1 MKQTG
6 WAIQITRCAYLDDP
20 QDKTTEHYAVN
31 LAMPWSADDTAD
43 SLVDGKGPQTPVP
56 APVSKELLP
65 WHWTGTQ
72 WHVFAR
78 SGAAGPWK
86 FVFNA
91 GPLKPGTGFALPKP
105 ATELIGKEILDKTA
119 DCTFKFSLMPEEM
132 DPQGEKKRSLPHA
145 LAPLTHWP
153 AVVSNNS
160 LAMAGFL
167 ALNTAE
173 LDKLGKPEEL
183 EIVCF
188 PEFKVGGSNSGQRTP
203 EEKPQ
208 DHASVGCVVASYSND
223 NELHMACR
231 AVKRNVPAW
240 QTPWL
245 EEKTL
250 AALKLKPSAE
260 QGDRSVAT
268 VRSLAAR
275 QLAPLAVLMRAVAKL
290 VTTTASQGDP
300 QPATPE
306 SSFVRR
312 FATEPAL
319 RVKWNQVLWEF
330 TGAGQE
336 PSYSGAGG
344 SRREPH
350 VLHRL
355 VPPEQAKALLGILQ
369 DPSRKRLE
377 AALQT
382 LANRQPTDNW
392 SVADQYFW
400 GGVETSLNE
409 LHAPSSAEADT
420 AKGLRYLRTWLEVAH
435 ALHESERVRQFM
447 APWLV
452 ARIDGAWQGP
462 QPDSLSRVDLEKMRI
477 TGVAVDASVLGL
489 LQKSQISLWDSLAD
503 PDSMTVEGITM
514 LLMNDPSPLKPL
526 LTELP
531 GAADAVEKIASG
543 FVRALKSSASAATPR
558 PRDPGLRLHFES
570 GDPGAGF
577 DQSVRGYA
585 LALCAFVKHADN
597 TWSAD
602 HARAQWITDTA
613 VSIWDRGTPP
623 LPPASWLRDHDGDD
637 GKLVWTHE
645 TVGSTLQDG
654 IRTTQIEYQGRPA
667 CAMLA
672 NAKGEL
678 LDKDLGNGDADGSDT
693 IDFLWHADAGVA
705 GGRELPL
712 LGYGLHYR
720 AVSTCIDNAGGVVN
734 RQFRESADLCA
745 QLKEPTNVFAAT
757 PVEPQWQYR
766 SAVPPGAPAIVGT
779 SLNDAAFELS
789 EDTKAHAYQIHLHQ
803 SAEKAREQS
812 DAPVAKVAFIAHDQE
827 VVEGKKLFSSIA
839 PRKHTLRLEPPT
851 ASAEFVERWLNAD
864 IVLRERQQEE
874 PGVGLLGSLSDP
886 NFASST
892 VQALINFRNQRVKAV
907 ELKEENYRYHPA
919 VAALGVAVWED
930 GKQEAVDPIVVCPIE
945 RTNKI
950 DSTTLHLGT
959 KRHVE
964 LTIKAAA
971 EGGKTEVNTAD
982 AGRQISIT
990 VARGCFVRVR
1000 AFSLV
1005 SDEHFADAGVLTSGS
1020 ADHRFFSGIELA
1032 CNAARWVPEFKD
1044 SSGKQYRAFGPQEWW
1059 FEAAPEWERA
1069 TDDQDEFKLTVVAPG
1084 EKMAG
1089 DPLPLSPDVLALSC
1103 ECKRTARW
1111 VCSLFVQRHE
1121 WHWTGYP
1128 VRLPRDNELHSW
1140 LASFAGVESYR
1151 EAKEVDLV
1159 TGFDSTNRWGYGSD
1173 ASGNIVLQTRT
1184 LQAGTRPAR
1193 YAAFTARP
1201 VVRFRK
1207 WLSTDTGMDDAKRAN
1222 GPIAFEND
1230 IYGAGALIKGVSPA
1244 NRNERL
1250 PIPPLRWS
1258 VPLTSTYASADDRC
1272 AVRNG
1277 AASVP
1282 PTSDVVHV
1290 ACGNLLVCDDALRR
1304 TDQLSLLGGIGD
1316 TFEINLLETRMQEY
1330 REIGVNPIFHA
1341 NLDQSEID
1349 KLGLCVHEPFGLTHD
1364 NSANALVNQTG
1375 IVVSTHDAQGKWLM
1389 AKIQARRLTLPE
1401 TLVNSVLPTRKL
1413 NTPTQDAY
1421 VFDLPLRSEG
1431 EDSIPLDFALDFK
1444 GQQPS
1449 SGQPDLSA
1457 MTILLDPDTAN
1468 STDLTM
1474 TWPDL
1479 SKVDGENELR
1489 FLCSWHKRRWGGAQK
1504 TAAAA
1509 EPSAVKEPT
1518 TWRLQVLAQQRDR
1531 KTLTWQTLSKLSCFQ
1546 NTLCELPPDRRFTTA
1561 FLRPA
1566 VSTDY
1571 VASLVRM
1578 SDYTDPIW
1586 LTFIGS
1592 FGLARSGSPDDYWLN
1607 GSADR
1612 LELHASPATALPTLN
1627 PLDGPTPCFQI
1638 LLVYR
1643 PLADVTRGDPRYDT
1657 GRLIGAYHYSNPRH
1671 ETAEGSPGFF
1681 TPMPITAAGKSMGT
1695 DADMTGCLAYLCS
1708 VQRVTAPWNAN
1719 AAPSGTEEAKKFMK
1733 LDSFEDFI
1741 AQLFPEPVHDVS
1753 PECTMRLLPEFIG
1766 PIPFSVSALL

>member
-43 SLVDGKGPQTPVP
+43 SLVDGKGPQTPVL

-119 DCTFKFSLMPEEM
+119 DCRFKFSLMPEEM

-167 ALNTAE
+167 ALDTAE
-173 LDKLGKPEEL
+173 LDKLGRPEEL

-188 PEFKVGGSNSGQRTP
+188 PKFQVDGDNPGLRTP
-203 EEKPQ
+203 NKTPQ
-208 DHASVGCVVASYSND
+208 DHTGPGCVVASYSND
-223 NELHMACR
+223 IELHMACR

-319 RVKWNQVLWEF
+319 RVKWNQVLWGF

-382 LANRQPTDNW
+382 LAKRQPTDNW

-409 LHAPSSAEADT
+409 LHDPSSAEADT

-452 ARIDGAWQGP
+452 ARMDGAWQGP

-789 EDTKAHAYQIHLHQ
+789 EDTKAHAHQIHLHQ
-803 SAEKAREQS
+803 SAEKARKEVSPEPEQS
-812 DAPVAKVAFIAHDQE
+812 DAPVAKVALIAHDQK
-827 VVEGKKLFSSIA
+827 VGGKDLFSGIA
-839 PRKHTLRLEPPT
+839 PREHTLRLEPP
-851 ASAEFVERWLNAD
+851 ASSAEFVERWLNTD
-864 IVLRERQQEE
+864 IVLRERQQEQ
-874 PGVGLLGSLSDP
+874 PDVYLLGSLSDP
-886 NFASST
+886 NFASSRFT
-892 VQALINFRNQRVKAV
+892 TAALIDFRNQRVEAI
-907 ELKEENYRYHPA
+907 ELKKAKASYHPA

-930 GKQEAVDPIVVCPIE
+930 GKEEAIKALVCPIE
-945 RTNKI
+945 RTEI
-950 DSTTLHLGT
+950 DLMNTLQLGT
-959 KRHVE
+959 RRHVE
-964 LTIKAAA
+964 LKIKAAA
-971 EGGKTEVNTAD
+971 TGGTTDVNTED
-982 AGRQISIT
+982 DKRSISIS
-990 VARGCFVRVR
+990 VACGRFIRVR

-1005 SDEHFADAGVLTSGS
+1005 YDSHFADAGEPTSGS
-1020 ADHRFFSGIELA
+1020 ADHRFFSGIELVS
-1032 CNAARWVPEFKD
+1032 NAARWVPEFKD

-1059 FEAAPEWERA
+1059 FEAAPEWDRA
-1069 TDDQDEFKLTVVAPG
+1069 IDYRDEFKLTVVAPS
-1084 EKMAG
+1084 EKIPG
-1089 DPLPLSPDVLALSC
+1089 NPLPLAPDLLALSC
-1103 ECKRTARW
+1103 ECKRSARW
-1111 VCSLFVQRHE
+1111 VRSLFVQRHE

-1151 EAKEVDLV
+1151 EAKEIDLV
-1159 TGFDSTNRWGYGSD
+1159 TGFDSTDRWGYGSD
-1173 ASGNIVLQTRT
+1173 ASGNMVLQTRT

-1201 VVRFRK
+1201 VVRFKK
-1207 WLSTDTGMDDAKRAN
+1207 WLSTDTGVDDAKRAN

-1230 IYGAGALIKGVSPA
+1230 VYGAGALIKGVSPA

-1277 AASVP
+1277 AASVLP
-1282 PTSDVVHV
+1282 RSDVVHV

-1316 TFEINLLETRMQEY
+1316 TVEIDLLETRMQEY

-1349 KLGLCVHEPFGLTHD
+1349 KLDLCVHEPFGLTHD
-1364 NSANALVNQTG
+1364 SSANALVSQTG
-1375 IVVSTHDAQGKWLM
+1375 IVVSTHAANGKWLL

-1401 TLVNSVLPTRKL
+1401 TLVNSALPLRNL
-1413 NTPTQDAY
+1413 NMPTEDNTQ
-1421 VFDLPLRSEG
+1421 VFELPLRSEG

-1449 SGQPDLSA
+1449 TGQPHLSS
-1457 MTILLDPDTAN
+1457 MTIRLDPGTSNPAN
-1468 STDLTM
+1468 LPMAWPKLTEVA
-1474 TWPDL
+1474 WD
-1479 SKVDGENELR
+1479 KELR
-1489 FLCSWHKRRWGGAQK
+1489 LLCSWHKRRWSG
-1504 TAAAA
+1504 
-1509 EPSAVKEPT
+1509 PREPT
-1518 TWRLQVLAQQRDR
+1518 TWRLQVLAQQRDS

-1546 NTLCELPPDRRFTTA
+1546 NAQCQLPSERRFTTA
-1561 FLRPA
+1561 CLQPE
-1566 VSTDY
+1566 VPGDY
-1571 VASLVRM
+1571 AASLVRM

-1592 FGLARSGSPDDYWLN
+1592 FGLETSGNPDDYWLSGTSN
-1607 GSADR
+1607 R
-1612 LELHASPATALPTLN
+1612 LDLHATPTTTLPTLN
-1627 PLDGPTPCFQI
+1627 PLNGPTPCFQI

-1681 TPMPITAAGKSMGT
+1681 TPMPITAAGKSIAT